1 MRKQKGAIEMPTTQV
16 TNESVEK
23 VVFDGLAELGADRE
37 QISRE
42 ATFEALDVD
51 SLDLVELAQIVEDEF
66 GVALGADDVKG
77 LKTVGDAVDLIVA
90 KAG

>member
-1 MRKQKGAIEMPTTQV
+1 MPTTQA

-23 VVFDGLAELGADRE
+23 VVCDGLAELGADRE
-37 QISRE
+37 QISRQ

-66 GVALGADDVKG
+66 GVALGADDVKD